1 MIFQQIKNRVQDW
14 LRGTSP
20 LLGGAGRSSK
30 WPTVRKVFL
39 AENPN
44 CSACGGKGT
53 FLKPNEIHHC
63 IPYHISPDL
72 ELMSENL
79 LTVCREHH
87 FFVCHLNSWKSYNEK
102 VREDAKIWRDKIIN
116 RP

>member
-87 FFVCHLNSWKSYNEK
+87 FFVCHLNSWKSWNEK
-102 VREDAKIWRDKIIN
+102 AREDAKLWRDKIIN
-116 RP
+116 